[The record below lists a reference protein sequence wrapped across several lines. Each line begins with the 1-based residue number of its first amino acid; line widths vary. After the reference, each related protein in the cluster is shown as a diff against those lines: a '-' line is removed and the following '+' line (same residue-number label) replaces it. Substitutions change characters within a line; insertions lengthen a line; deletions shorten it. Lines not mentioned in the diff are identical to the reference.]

1 MFQVLTRFKYIK
13 HIGNIAHVK
22 HSERYQN
29 DVIEVNLVV
38 LLLTLPV
45 PFADKERKLT

>member
-1 MFQVLTRFKYIK
+1 ML
-13 HIGNIAHVK
+13 NIVK
-22 HSERYQN
+22 DTY

-45 PFADKERKLT
+45 QFADKERKLT